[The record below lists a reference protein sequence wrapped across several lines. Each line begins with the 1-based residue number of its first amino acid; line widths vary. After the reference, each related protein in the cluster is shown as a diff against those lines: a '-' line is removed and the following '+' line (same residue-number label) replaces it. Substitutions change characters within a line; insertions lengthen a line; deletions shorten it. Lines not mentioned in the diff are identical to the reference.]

1 MSRTMIT
8 YETVELRCL
17 CGELT
22 VCVARGKVDIAEFLR
37 SAVDL
42 GWRRIDRER
51 MEVATFRDGEVQVRL
66 AGMCAECVVRAAE
79 RALRRAA

>member
-1 MSRTMIT
+1 MRMPMIT

-22 VCVARGKVDIAEFLR
+22 ICVARGAVDIAEFLR

-51 MEVATFRDGEVQVRL
+51 MEVATFWDGEVQVRL
-66 AGMCAECVVRAAE
+66 AGMCADCVVRAAE
-79 RALRRAA
+79 RALKRAA

>member
-1 MSRTMIT
+1 MKMSKIT

-22 VCVARGKVDIAEFLR
+22 ICVARGAVDIAEFLR

-42 GWRRIDRER
+42 GWRRIDRDR
-51 MEVATFRDGEVQVRL
+51 MEVATFWDGEVEIRL
-66 AGMCAECVVRAAE
+66 TGMCADCVARVTDRHLKRAA
-79 RALRRAA
+79 

>member
-1 MSRTMIT
+1 MSVRAIT

-22 VCVARGKVDIAEFLR
+22 LCVARGQVDIAEFLR
-37 SAVDL
+37 SVVDA

-51 MEVATFRDGEVQVRL
+51 LEVVTFWDGEVQVRL
-66 AGMCAECVVRAAE
+66 SGACPECALKIAESALKRAA
-79 RALRRAA
+79 

>member
-1 MSRTMIT
+1 MNMPMIT
-8 YETVELRCL
+8 YETLELRCL

-22 VCVARGKVDIAEFLR
+22 ICVARGAVDIAEFLR

-42 GWRRIDRER
+42 GWRQIDRER
-51 MEVATFRDGEVQVRL
+51 MEVATFWNGEVEVRL
-66 AGMCAECVVRAAE
+66 AGTCADCVVRAAE

>member
-1 MSRTMIT
+1 VSAHAIT

-22 VCVARGKVDIAEFLR
+22 LCVTRGEVNIADFLR

-51 MEVATFRDGEVQVRL
+51 MEVATFWDGEVQVRL
-66 AGMCAECVVRAAE
+66 SGTCPDCGAKIARRLMKRAA
-79 RALRRAA
+79 

>member
-1 MSRTMIT
+1 MNAPAIT

-22 VCVARGKVDIAEFLR
+22 LCVARGAVNIAEFLR

-42 GWRRIDRER
+42 GWRQIDRER
-51 MEVATFRDGEVQVRL
+51 MEVATFWDGEVQVRL
-66 AGMCAECVVRAAE
+66 AGTCTDCVARIARRHLKRAA
-79 RALRRAA
+79 